1 MVEDMYREAL
11 EYAKKKQEDT
21 GRMIQKYGR
30 FKGGYHGRRD
40 IPESTGVCE
49 EEA

>member
-1 MVEDMYREAL
+1 
-11 EYAKKKQEDT
+11 
-21 GRMIQKYGR
+21 MIQKYGR